1 MTPLSRFG
9 WPKLIGIFFLFLSL
23 LNIAASSPL
32 PEINVN
38 KGLTARAGPST
49 PKHISEARYIAY
61 LKKYFPATNRYML
74 YSGGAQDQVE
84 KFIKANPN
92 YHWFGDLFN
101 VPNGD
106 HETMTHPWWTAFDH
120 KTEED
125 DGEAASTAL
134 AMTASGD
141 ILVFGAIEYKTVGA
155 SSFFATKE
163 IEELRKGMRTGRV
176 KSINHMAKD
185 ATKATQIMAKEDA
198 NGKFT
203 WQPGYK
209 EGDKNASSFYGQCK
223 RALGSRC
230 DAPKIRAKSNS
241 AKGNCKRAGTTK
253 GAACQLEKPTPT
265 TPKKPT
271 PTPKKSAP
279 KKSTPKT
286 APKKAPKKAPK
297 TAPKTAPKAAPKKA
311 APKSQ

>member
-1 MTPLSRFG
+1 MMSLSRFG
-9 WPKLIGIFFLFLSL
+9 WPKLIGIFFLFVSL

-32 PEINVN
+32 PENHVN
-38 KGLTARAGPST
+38 KDLTARAGPSI
-49 PKHISEARYIAY
+49 PKHISKARYEAY

-101 VPNGD
+101 VPDGD
-106 HETMTHPWWTAFDH
+106 HKTMTHPWWKAFDH

-125 DGEAASTAL
+125 DGEAASIAL
-134 AMTASGD
+134 ASTTSGD
-141 ILVFGAIEYKTVGA
+141 VLVFGAIEYATAGKD
-155 SSFFATKE
+155 SFFKTKE
-163 IEELRKGMRTGRV
+163 IDRLHDGMREGRI
-176 KSINHMAKD
+176 KSINHMARD
-185 ATKATQIMAKEDA
+185 ATKASQIMAKEDA

-223 RALGSRC
+223 RALGSKC
-230 DAPKIRAKSNS
+230 DAPTIRAKPKP
-241 AKGNCKRAGTTK
+241 AKGNCKRAGTTN

-286 APKKAPKKAPK
+286 APKKAPK